1 MNEHQEQHLR
11 DLYQLSRK
19 EQPSTTMDKR
29 IRQAAQGQIASRRN
43 KWVRALST
51 AAVVVLSFS
60 IVLDITQQQPELTE
74 SDNIPITERPETEAM
89 PMEEE
94 VMFDLAPPAMPA
106 ATEISSKPEPERRIG
121 ISDHEA
127 ISQMKSFSIKE
138 SSSLQEKRL
147 QQVPNITKHKIVA
160 PKPQAEMEKRVK
172 SGEISEQIE
181 LPIEASAP
189 FIEFSETLKREQK
202 SDFADQV
209 APLASQPKEL
219 PFEMSDNGIIIPTLP
234 TTLDALLTID
244 NSVTGKQLDNGDI
257 EIFAGNR
264 RILQLSH
271 NYGVQLFTAWPG
283 AERLGVEVNWQIGPE
298 SMFNCSYLDSALL
311 CQWTKLVS
319 ASFRNNQLESVSWPV
334 ELR

>member
-1 MNEHQEQHLR
+1 MNEHQEQRLR

-60 IVLDITQQQPELTE
+60 IVLDLTQQQPELTE
-74 SDNIPITERPETEAM
+74 SDDIPVTERPETEAI

-94 VMFDLAPPAMPA
+94 VMFDMMAPPAMPA
-106 ATEISSKPEPERRIG
+106 ATEIASEPEPEGQTG
-121 ISDHEA
+121 ISDREA
-127 ISQMKSFSIKE
+127 IS
-138 SSSLQEKRL
+138 
-147 QQVPNITKHKIVA
+147 
-160 PKPQAEMEKRVK
+160 
-172 SGEISEQIE
+172 
-181 LPIEASAP
+181 P
-189 FIEFSETLKREQK
+189 FIKFSETLKRDQK

-209 APLASQPKEL
+209 APLASHTKNL
-219 PFEMSDNGIIIPTLP
+219 SFEMSDDGIIIPTLP
-234 TTLDALLTID
+234 TTLDALLAI
-244 NSVTGKQLDNGDI
+244 NKSVTGKQLDNGDI

-264 RILQLSH
+264 RILRLSH

-283 AERLGVEVNWQIGPE
+283 AERLEVEVNWQIGPE
-298 SMFNCSYLDSALL
+298 SMFNCSYLGSALL
-311 CQWTKLVS
+311 CQWTKSVS